1 MQPAKSPGTRLLP
14 TQTAMPNKESVVPQ
28 VSGRRQRSYRHRRL
42 REIMAILSRH
52 EITKGITPVKLRA
65 IIEDLGPTFVKL
77 GQILSM
83 RQDILPK
90 GYCDELEKLRTDVK
104 PLPFATI
111 VSEIEKFV
119 DRKSVV

>member
-1 MQPAKSPGTRLLP
+1 
-14 TQTAMPNKESVVPQ
+14 
-28 VSGRRQRSYRHRRL
+28 
-42 REIMAILSRH
+42 MAILSRH

-90 GYCDELEKLRTDVK
+90 GYCDELEKL
-104 PLPFATI
+104 
-111 VSEIEKFV
+111 
-119 DRKSVV
+119 SVLNTSGLSLCSLMTKETMRLS

>member
-1 MQPAKSPGTRLLP
+1 MQPAKPLEMQP
-14 TQTAMPNKESVVPQ
+14 PQTQTAMPNKESVVPQ

-42 REIMAILSRH
+42 REIVAILSRH

-83 RQDILPK
+83 R
-90 GYCDELEKLRTDVK
+90 
-104 PLPFATI
+104 
-111 VSEIEKFV
+111 
-119 DRKSVV
+119 